1 MRKRVNLCLSLCLFY
16 LLSLGST
23 ALAAENTS
31 VIPGLGTLSVPANIE
46 ILPLH
51 INSDKAV
58 GNTLLVND
66 NETWRSV
73 NIIFAPN
80 ASPDRKMLKVN
91 SDFLDASLNVINTR
105 LVNNQNARLLSSS
118 PLDNSALDNELNIIK
133 TAKFLIRGGFTMRTD
148 FYLLNGTNG
157 LVLMTV
163 ISSDSDSSYWKP
175 IIAKM
180 IVDIK
185 R

>member
-1 MRKRVNLCLSLCLFY
+1 MKKVNLCLALCLFFS
-16 LLSLGST
+16 LSFGSIS
-23 ALAAENTS
+23 LAADNTS
-31 VIPGLGTLSVPANIE
+31 IIPGLGTISFPTNIE

-51 INSDKAV
+51 INSNKAV

-80 ASPDRKMLKVN
+80 ASPERKMIKEN

-118 PLDNSALDNELNIIK
+118 PLDNSALDNELHIIK
-133 TAKFLIRGGFTMRTD
+133 TAKFLILGGFTMRTD

-163 ISSDSDSSYWKP
+163 LSSDSDSSYWKP

-180 IVDIK
+180 IADIK